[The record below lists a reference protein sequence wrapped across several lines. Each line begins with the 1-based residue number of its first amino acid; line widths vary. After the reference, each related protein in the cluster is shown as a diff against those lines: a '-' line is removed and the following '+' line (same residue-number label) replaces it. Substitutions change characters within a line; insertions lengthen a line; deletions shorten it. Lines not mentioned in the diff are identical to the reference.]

1 MCNLTLQNTSAPPE
15 GANKTAIRQLPGTPA
30 SPPPTSPGL
39 VFGLHLPQIR
49 GCTVL
54 WLKSTHPSLPP
65 GSGLTSPTTDYFE
78 PFSGYIIASLSSS
91 LYSPYRGSIAAKPHI
106 ESCNYPD
113 CHLIA
118 GLFISSI
125 TAGPANSSWG
135 QRERKGLLVA
145 QCATD
150 SSSLW
155 YIYSSSWVQSKL
167 MHRGNSFFYPHP
179 FPSTLQR
186 LLSLSPFLVSRSECT
201 SWIGAEQTI
210 CDPISLNLWQHS
222 IHAIWAFTAHHRP
235 SEGGGKTST
244 ATCSSLTL
252 YKAAKHAENVDLLV
266 TFDRHPMQLS
276 LFWIGNEELGA
287 TSVFLWAEWK
297 GKLSFKGQDLL
308 KCAAFSMRQS
318 SSLKK
323 LNTIKSNHKKTSTKK
338 SLRSRWSF
346 IISFTLGTFLSIVC
360 SSVWTS
366 TMKRMIQ

>member
-1 MCNLTLQNTSAPPE
+1 MIPTEGIWNLQWNSENKLARRCRGRWPWGRAGAGATVKRWERGVIVSSISEDECWQIQETLKARYRRRTAVRGGRGLPEPDKTFIFELLLVRVLCVISHSRIPLHPWGGKQNSNQATSRTPPFP
-15 GANKTAIRQLPGTPA
+15 LP
-30 SPPPTSPGL
+30 SQGL
-39 VFGLHLPQIR
+39 VLGSHLPRIR

-91 LYSPYRGSIAAKPHI
+91 LYSPYRCSISAKPHI

-118 GLFISSI
+118 SLFISSI

-167 MHRGNSFFYPHP
+167 MHRGNSFFHPHP

-186 LLSLSPFLVSRSECT
+186 LLSLSPFLVSRSECA
-201 SWIGAEQTI
+201 SWIEVEQTI

-222 IHAIWAFTAHHRP
+222 IHTIWAFTARYRP
-235 SEGGGKTST
+235 SEGCEIT
-244 ATCSSLTL
+244 ATLTSSSLTRYITANACVKSWL
-252 YKAAKHAENVDLLV
+252 I
-266 TFDRHPMQLS
+266 S
-276 LFWIGNEELGA
+276 G
-287 TSVFLWAEWK
+287 LWPPQCK
-297 GKLSFKGQDLL
+297 FP
-308 KCAAFSMRQS
+308 
-318 SSLKK
+318 
-323 LNTIKSNHKKTSTKK
+323 
-338 SLRSRWSF
+338 
-346 IISFTLGTFLSIVC
+346 C
-360 SSVWTS
+360 SE
-366 TMKRMIQ
+366 

>member
-15 GANKTAIRQLPGTPA
+15 GANKTAIRQLPGTPP
-30 SPPPTSPGL
+30 SPPSPSPGL

-167 MHRGNSFFYPHP
+167 MHRGNSFFLSPP
-179 FPSTLQR
+179 FPFNPTKTALSQSFPS
-186 LLSLSPFLVSRSECT
+186 LSLWMHKLNWSWANNMWSNLLEPVAAQYTCYLGFHGGPPSFRGRWKNVNSDLFIFSTVQSSKARGKCWLISDLWPPPDATFTVLNRKSRTRSNFCLPL
-201 SWIGAEQTI
+201 SW
-210 CDPISLNLWQHS
+210 
-222 IHAIWAFTAHHRP
+222 
-235 SEGGGKTST
+235 
-244 ATCSSLTL
+244 
-252 YKAAKHAENVDLLV
+252 
-266 TFDRHPMQLS
+266 M
-276 LFWIGNEELGA
+276 
-287 TSVFLWAEWK
+287 K
-297 GKLSFKGQDLL
+297 GKV
-308 KCAAFSMRQS
+308 
-318 SSLKK
+318 
-323 LNTIKSNHKKTSTKK
+323 
-338 SLRSRWSF
+338 
-346 IISFTLGTFLSIVC
+346 TL
-360 SSVWTS
+360 
-366 TMKRMIQ
+366 